1 MTLRPGGGS
10 GSMENMQG
18 PGGRCLHSLPSPPT
32 LAPGTPLLTLTL
44 GAAAHLSGR
53 QLPRGQHP
61 RQGPSQPLSWTDA
74 YKGSGARRP
83 DLTRSAGQVCGATGS
98 CKQGAPVGGVRGG
111 RAPCWK
117 QSTGSLAPGLAFQ
130 TGTEPPQLC
139 AAGGRSELPPLP
151 RHPRSWTSPWD

>member
-1 MTLRPGGGS
+1 
-10 GSMENMQG
+10 MENMQG

-98 CKQGAPVGGVRGG
+98 CKQGAPVGRVRGG
-111 RAPCWK
+111 RAPCW
-117 QSTGSLAPGLAFQ
+117 SRALTV
-130 TGTEPPQLC
+130 
-139 AAGGRSELPPLP
+139 
-151 RHPRSWTSPWD
+151 